1 MPHRKVGLFLLVT
14 FFGDYVLTFLDLFCE
29 RSEAKRRGNAA
40 TARSGAVAPTGGFLF
55 NLPIHFID
63 IRGMLSA
70 ANGGTVM
77 RGYKNNIE
85 KLALANNNFREVLY
99 TAKHSQLVLMSL
111 QPNEDI
117 GAEIHKESDQFF
129 RFEKGDG
136 KVIIDDKEYLVS
148 DGDAIIVPSGAKH
161 NIINTSGDK
170 QLKMYTL
177 YSPPHHKD
185 GTIHQTKEQA
195 ATDTEKFDGQT
206 TE

>member
-1 MPHRKVGLFLLVT
+1 MVRTSGFHPLNRGSIP
-14 FFGDYVLTFLDLFCE
+14 
-29 RSEAKRRGNAA
+29 RSA
-40 TARSGAVAPTGGFLF
+40 TKSKAPTCSGFLIWFSFCVVTLLF
-55 NLPIHFID
+55 NLPINFIGEQD
-63 IRGMLSA
+63 TLSA